1 MESSEGTQE
10 IFPNVDLKGL
20 KGGSKEGNSGERN
33 KQLPDF
39 LEEQG
44 VSPYSVLSLKHRTL
58 GERQHCL
65 GR

>member
-39 LEEQG
+39 LEE
-44 VSPYSVLSLKHRTL
+44 
-58 GERQHCL
+58 
-65 GR
+65 